1 MFSFGT
7 RFDNCTSS
15 VAQFHC
21 HASALPAMMMPL
33 AGVSQDQQA
42 MYYLLQL
49 AELATHLPVD
59 ACWVVVGVCP
69 VPDPGLHS
77 NSECLAQY
85 GANRRVA
92 VMVPNA
98 VPEILEEK
106 LYGAVAVLGCGDPSP
121 MVFVKHLTVGVH
133 MQGPV
138 QIDAVFRD
146 EQHLESSYQT
156 TLMKYVL
163 EHNKTLIEG
172 DAVLFVPKYAD
183 SRDNPA
189 RRLITRLQ
197 RRAIKY
203 LPGCAWVYSEKPC
216 PSVQVHVAD
225 FLCFRQ
231 YVQVSTAW

>member
-1 MFSFGT
+1 MFANRTPCCRAISESSCCANENRFIGKSRHTPTTIIPCLVLVIT
-7 RFDNCTSS
+7 RFENCTSS

-92 VMVPNA
+92 YFSARPLLLWH
-98 VPEILEEK
+98 PT
-106 LYGAVAVLGCGDPSP
+106 
-121 MVFVKHLTVGVH
+121 FV
-133 MQGPV
+133 
-138 QIDAVFRD
+138 D
-146 EQHLESSYQT
+146 
-156 TLMKYVL
+156 
-163 EHNKTLIEG
+163 
-172 DAVLFVPKYAD
+172 
-183 SRDNPA
+183 
-189 RRLITRLQ
+189 RLRT
-197 RRAIKY
+197 
-203 LPGCAWVYSEKPC
+203 
-216 PSVQVHVAD
+216 
-225 FLCFRQ
+225 
-231 YVQVSTAW
+231 

>member
-1 MFSFGT
+1 
-7 RFDNCTSS
+7 
-15 VAQFHC
+15 
-21 HASALPAMMMPL
+21 MMMPL

-133 MQGPV
+133 AG
-138 QIDAVFRD
+138 A
-146 EQHLESSYQT
+146 SA
-156 TLMKYVL
+156 
-163 EHNKTLIEG
+163 N
-172 DAVLFVPKYAD
+172 
-183 SRDNPA
+183 
-189 RRLITRLQ
+189 
-197 RRAIKY
+197 
-203 LPGCAWVYSEKPC
+203 
-216 PSVQVHVAD
+216 
-225 FLCFRQ
+225 
-231 YVQVSTAW
+231 